1 MPELRQRMG
10 VSTFPFMEGG
20 MEAFLEF
27 VSSLG
32 LRYVEIRSERPY
44 ALPQDLEREGAEGLR
59 ERLQDLGLEPIVHS
73 AVYDINLA
81 SLNPLIRR
89 ASIRQTVE
97 SIRLASL
104 LGAKIVVIHP
114 GRLPKNYP
122 REYLSNSR
130 INLLTSLR
138 IMARIAGRMGITLAV
153 ENSPRGRAH
162 RLVATP
168 QEHLYILEKVSSPHI
183 GALLDLGHAHTWG
196 FDLREY
202 INLLKDHIVAFHIH
216 DNHGSSDE
224 HLPLGKGNMDVRGVM
239 EEIRS
244 MDRALPVILI
254 LHNRKDVSE
263 SLAFLEREQRERG
276 IWWRIFRREAVR

>member
-1 MPELRQRMG
+1 VLEWRQRMG

-138 IMARIAGRMGITLAV
+138 IMARIAGRMGVTLAV

-202 INLLKDHIVAFHIH
+202 INLLKDHVVAFHIH

-224 HLPLGKGNMDVRGVM
+224 HLPLGRGNMDVKGVM

-244 MDRALPVILI
+244 LDRTLPVVLI
-254 LHNRKDVSE
+254 LHSRKDVSE

-276 IWWRIFRREAVR
+276 IWGRIFRREAVR

>member
-1 MPELRQRMG
+1 MG

>member
-1 MPELRQRMG
+1 MG

-224 HLPLGKGNMDVRGVM
+224 HLPLGKGNMDVKGVM

>member
-1 MPELRQRMG
+1 VPELRQRMG